1 MAKQAGGY
9 ANPQRVTDR
18 SFNALVE
25 GGKALT
31 NKIATTASQIT
42 QNVKLQKEQMQ
53 REQDELDI
61 EMQSMFSKVN
71 ELPSTTN
78 STLDNNIHSF
88 WNGQVDDY
96 FKIKNDMDNGTI
108 TRQEGN
114 RKLAQI
120 NGLVG
125 QFKTQAK
132 YLGEQCALYSD
143 SLNNQQVSSTGS
155 VVNKNFL
162 QALCKGGD
170 VRTVMKD
177 GQLVYQ
183 LGEEGQFLNGTE
195 LIAKAGADK
204 NLFNKKADFTDYETQ
219 MYNKLAT
226 PDSPDSEYLTTETFR
241 KGMPNPITGEPMNN
255 LEEGYEYTM
264 QYIIPDKKDSYLQAA
279 YNSPMMNVMLQDE
292 EAMLSEWQDNIP
304 DGWDPNANNGMGGFD
319 GNEDSIA
326 GIAQQVGI
334 GTQDLA
340 NLGMTMDD
348 FVNSSWHEY
357 PTDFTDEQK
366 SKLNELQDKVAK
378 TYIARQSY
386 NNNGLQLGA
395 LKTKDKKKISPPP
408 SPSNNSSSAPKQY
421 QYGKGVGDQVNTL
434 GGAYDDTVKAADQ
447 LYAQGTPTVQ
457 QILDSL
463 TGNPAIDEQEHDFY
477 IGDGSEEGGKAGVL
491 YHNGVPVSMNKF
503 KTKKSYEDYV
513 LRQTGMKPETIG
525 HFRNKNKSNPP
536 KAHTFA
542 TKADYYAA
550 VNSGKVKKGDQVTVT
565 DSPPSFIQA

>member
-1 MAKQAGGY
+1 MAQRGSGY
-9 ANPQRVTDR
+9 TNPQRVTDR

-31 NKIATTASQIT
+31 NKIATTANQIT

-53 REQDELDI
+53 KEQDELDI

-114 RKLAQI
+114 RQLAQI

-170 VRTVMKD
+170 VRPVMKD

-195 LIAKAGADK
+195 LIANAGADK
-204 NLFNKKADFTDYETQ
+204 KIKKKKADFTEYETQ

-226 PDSPDSEYLTTETFR
+226 PDSPDSEYVTTKTFT

-264 QYIIPDKKDSYLQAA
+264 QYIIPDKKDAYLQAA
-279 YNSPMMNVMLQDE
+279 YNSPMMNVMLQDD

-304 DGWDPNANNGMGGFD
+304 DGFANGAATGEEN
-319 GNEDSIA
+319 SIA
-326 GIAQQVGI
+326 GIAGQLGI
-334 GTQDLA
+334 DDNSLADL
-340 NLGMTMDD
+340 NMTMDD
-348 FVNSSWHEY
+348 LVNSSWHEY

-366 SKLNELQDKVAK
+366 GKLDDIQNKIAK

-395 LKTKDKKKISPPP
+395 LKTKDKRKISPPP
-408 SPSNNSSSAPKQY
+408 SNSNSSSSGDGKPPQFLNQFNKPYTAPQATKFENDLEKENILKSTIKAISNSPSQKEIVNYVQTNFPKLLSSDNETLDPSYGVIDSKVKLINAINDAYGFKSGSYMQMKKQY
-421 QYGKGVGDQVNTL
+421 EKYKSQTGGG
-434 GGAYDDTVKAADQ
+434 GGASRFNQ
-447 LYAQGTPTVQ
+447 
-457 QILDSL
+457 
-463 TGNPAIDEQEHDFY
+463 NP
-477 IGDGSEEGGKAGVL
+477 
-491 YHNGVPVSMNKF
+491 
-503 KTKKSYEDYV
+503 
-513 LRQTGMKPETIG
+513 
-525 HFRNKNKSNPP
+525 
-536 KAHTFA
+536 
-542 TKADYYAA
+542 
-550 VNSGKVKKGDQVTVT
+550 
-565 DSPPSFIQA
+565 

>member
-1 MAKQAGGY
+1 MAQGNGY
-9 ANPQRVTDR
+9 TNPQRVTDR
-18 SFNALVE
+18 SFNALIE

-53 REQDELDI
+53 KEQDELDI

-78 STLDNNIHSF
+78 SALDNNIHSF

-143 SLNNQQVSSTGS
+143 AMNNQQVSSTGS

-183 LGEEGQFLNGTE
+183 LGEEGQFLNGTQ
-195 LIAKAGADK
+195 LIANAGADK
-204 NLFNKKADFTDYETQ
+204 NLFNKKADFTEYETQ

-226 PDSPDSEYLTTETFR
+226 PDSPDSEYVTTKTFK
-241 KGMPNPITGEPMNN
+241 KGDINPATGQPMNN

-264 QYIIPDKKDSYLQAA
+264 QYIEPDKKDAYLQAA
-279 YNSPMMNVMLQDE
+279 YNSPMMNVMLQDD

-304 DGWDPNANNGMGGFD
+304 DGFANGAATGEEN
-319 GNEDSIA
+319 SIA
-326 GIAQQVGI
+326 GIAGQLGI
-334 GTQDLA
+334 DDNSLADL
-340 NLGMTMDD
+340 NMTMDD
-348 FVNSSWHEY
+348 LVNSSWHEY

-366 SKLNELQDKVAK
+366 TKLDDIQNKIAK

-395 LKTKDKKKISPPP
+395 LKTKDKRKISPPI
-408 SPSNNSSSAPKQY
+408 SNSNSSSSGG
-421 QYGKGVGDQVNTL
+421 GKPAKFQNQFGKDYSANQIEDFENTL
-434 GGAYDDTVKAADQ
+434 EKEDIFKSTIKAISNRPSQEEILNYVRTSFPKLIANPGDDPENQRLDPSYGTIDDKMKLINAINDAYGFKSGSYMQMKKQADKYKSQTGGGGGASRFN
-447 LYAQGTPTVQ
+447 TP
-457 QILDSL
+457 
-463 TGNPAIDEQEHDFY
+463 
-477 IGDGSEEGGKAGVL
+477 
-491 YHNGVPVSMNKF
+491 
-503 KTKKSYEDYV
+503 
-513 LRQTGMKPETIG
+513 
-525 HFRNKNKSNPP
+525 
-536 KAHTFA
+536 
-542 TKADYYAA
+542 
-550 VNSGKVKKGDQVTVT
+550 
-565 DSPPSFIQA
+565 